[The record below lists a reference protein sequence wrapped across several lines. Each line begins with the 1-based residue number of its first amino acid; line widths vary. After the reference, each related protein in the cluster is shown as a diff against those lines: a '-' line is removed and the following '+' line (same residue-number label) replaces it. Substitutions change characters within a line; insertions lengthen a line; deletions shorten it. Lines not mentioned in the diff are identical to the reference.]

1 MWTATTMT
9 SEEFAVRATRL
20 SGTEASFGPG
30 LSSNAVPAVG
40 VADGAGRFGAAN
52 DIE

>member
-20 SGTEASFGPG
+20 SGTGLFGTG
-30 LSSNAVPAVG
+30 LGSNAFPAVG